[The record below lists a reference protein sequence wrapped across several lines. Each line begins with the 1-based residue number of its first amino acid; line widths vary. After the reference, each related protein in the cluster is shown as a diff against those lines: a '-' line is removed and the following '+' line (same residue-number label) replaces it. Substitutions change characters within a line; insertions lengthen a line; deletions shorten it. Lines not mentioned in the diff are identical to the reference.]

1 MRRFARRKVIAM
13 SLLTTLAGWIGKT
26 DAASRRFHTMA
37 ELRDHIIGILR
48 QTPGVTDVTPDRAA
62 AEKLSFKVGGSA
74 VDSDLTDLFNRLS
87 AYADDDPG
95 TTIGQHI
102 RGLTRFVQGEGSFI
116 PVLRTESYIAE
127 IGKMMPNL
135 LSEPYVGD
143 LRIAYMVD
151 RPDSLTPVSL
161 DDFPDK
167 LVKDIRSEARAN
179 ARRWLDHVVAD
190 DAFGVGSLYYV
201 EGNTTL
207 SPSLVLL
214 DEFWT
219 SIQSRFPGN
228 VLIAMPRRDQLF
240 VFDDTAEGKAIA
252 RRLIDVT
259 VKEDFSLLSDHLY
272 ARRGGKIVLAEE

>member
-1 MRRFARRKVIAM
+1 M
-13 SLLTTLAGWIGKT
+13 SLLTTLVGWVGKA
-26 DAASRRFHTMA
+26 DAAPRPLRTMA

-48 QTPGVTDVTPDRAA
+48 QTPSVTDVTPDRTAT
-62 AEKLSFKVGGSA
+62 EKLSFRVGGTA
-74 VDSDLTDLFNRLS
+74 VDSDLTDLFNRLR
-87 AYADDDPG
+87 AYPDDDPD
-95 TTIGQHI
+95 TTIGQHV
-102 RGLTRFVQGEGSFI
+102 RGLTQFAQGAGSFVL
-116 PVLRTESYIAE
+116 VLRSESYIAE

-151 RPDSLTPVSL
+151 RPDSLTPVKL

-167 LVKDIRSEARAN
+167 PINEIKSEARAN
-179 ARRWLDHVVAD
+179 ARQWLDKVVAE

-214 DEFWT
+214 EEFWN
-219 SIQSRFPGN
+219 SIKSRFPTN
-228 VLIAMPRRDQLF
+228 ALIAVPRRDQLF
-240 VFDDTAEGKAIA
+240 VFDDTPDGKAIA

-259 VKEDFSLLSDHLY
+259 MKEDFSLLSDRLY
-272 ARRGGKIVLAEE
+272 ARRGGKIVAVEE